1 MFFVKQYKGYYLIG
15 TEYIEGTTPSIEDI
29 PLIIEALHIMGSIKY
44 EKRNRTKDFRVLMN
58 PHICLANESIL
69 ESLQRYAA
77 LIRGG
82 EQLIPL
88 IAEYG
93 KYIVTHRAYKKID
106 RDKHYSFI
114 HGDFHTKNM
123 LVRDGRLYIIDWGLH
138 GYGFSG
144 VDLAKA
150 LQSFIIPFKDTIPYV
165 KQLFDNDSIAMAMYC
180 FVQLYWWIFALVG
193 KTLEPH
199 HMNDFFLPA
208 LEYAKEHF
216 EKALNDTDS

>member
-114 HGDFHTKNM
+114 HGDFHTANM
-123 LVRDGRLYIIDWGLH
+123 LVRDGRLYIIDWGSH
-138 GYGFSG
+138 GYGFRG
-144 VDLAKA
+144 ADLAKVY
-150 LQSFIIPFKDTIPYV
+150 QSFGAPFTHIVNVVDEIFG
-165 KQLFDNDSIAMAMYC
+165 QESIAKAFYC
-180 FVQLYWWIFALVG
+180 FIQTYWWTFVLIG

-199 HMNDFFLPA
+199 HMGDFFLLA

-216 EKALNDTDS
+216 EKALADTDS